1 MIQSA
6 LEIFP
11 IAFIAAINLLHMRG
25 QDYGVEGLELTSSY
39 EDTRITE

>member
-6 LEIFP
+6 LENFP
-11 IAFIAAINLLHMRG
+11 IAFLAAINLLHMRG
-25 QDYGVEGLELTSSY
+25 QDYGVEGLKVISSY